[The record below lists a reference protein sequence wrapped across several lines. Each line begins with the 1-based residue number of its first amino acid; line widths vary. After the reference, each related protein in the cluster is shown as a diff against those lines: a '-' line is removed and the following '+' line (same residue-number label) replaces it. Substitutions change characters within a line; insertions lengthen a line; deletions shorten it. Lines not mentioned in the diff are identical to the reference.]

1 MPRSLLNLSPER
13 GSNEEGLVD
22 PVSRTG
28 EHQTMEGTAGAQAAS
43 SPISKLPFAAE
54 GLRHIP
60 LELLRSLGTPE
71 HNCLRCVNAL
81 AGTCKSIHR
90 WFFTKFDL
98 LEELMQRVVARRLAA
113 LERVADFL
121 FAGQE
126 AAWLRQLLRDWR
138 TSSWLARNAPW
149 GSAVPP
155 RAYAFRDA

>member
-1 MPRSLLNLSPER
+1 
-13 GSNEEGLVD
+13 
-22 PVSRTG
+22 
-28 EHQTMEGTAGAQAAS
+28 MEGTAGAQAAS
-43 SPISKLPFAAE
+43 SPISKLPLAAE

-90 WFFTKFDL
+90 WFFFKFDL
-98 LEELMQRVVARRLAA
+98 LELELMQRVVARRLAA

-126 AAWLRQLLRDWR
+126 AAWLRQLLREWAVGRR
-138 TSSWLARNAPW
+138 TRLR
-149 GSAVPP
+149 
-155 RAYAFRDA
+155 RYYAFRNA

>member
-1 MPRSLLNLSPER
+1 MLQILLSVGRPK
-13 GSNEEGLVD
+13 
-22 PVSRTG
+22 
-28 EHQTMEGTAGAQAAS
+28 H
-43 SPISKLPFAAE
+43 
-54 GLRHIP
+54 
-60 LELLRSLGTPE
+60 
-71 HNCLRCVNAL
+71 RCDRCINAL
-81 AGTCKSIHR
+81 ARTCKSIHR
-90 WFFTKFDL
+90 WFYTKFDSWKE